1 MNQSTLSFV
10 DSVPVIGSPE
20 RFQSDVE
27 HLPTKIK
34 LPTPSIEVVK
44 VLSGS
49 INRAV
54 KAMAIAQ
61 LLGLV
66 DGKLAAYNNYK
77 GLASPPALLSPPEF
91 AILWATSNK
100 GIISTH

>member
-1 MNQSTLSFV
+1 MI
-10 DSVPVIGSPE
+10 DWPKRI
-20 RFQSDVE
+20 QSDVE

-34 LPTPSIEVVK
+34 STATTTEVVK

-49 INRAV
+49 MNWAF

-66 DGKLAAYNNYK
+66 DGKLAASENYK
-77 GLASPPALLSPPEF
+77 GLASPSALLSPPEF
-91 AILWATSNK
+91 AIL
-100 GIISTH
+100 